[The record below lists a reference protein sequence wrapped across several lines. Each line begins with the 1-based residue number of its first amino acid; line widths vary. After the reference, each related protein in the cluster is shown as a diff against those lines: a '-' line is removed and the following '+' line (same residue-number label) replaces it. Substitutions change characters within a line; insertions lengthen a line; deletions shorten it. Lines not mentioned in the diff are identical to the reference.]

1 MGNMVHGERTQRIGF
16 RMTPEEAAVVSAV
29 AEETGLSA
37 SDVVRQAIR
46 TAHADSLRRQTEAQ
60 TQTQIAG
67 PVLLKQPDPRTQ
79 ERLSFKPAVAGA
91 IGPPGTVLRSTM
103 RGTRSAEG

>member
-1 MGNMVHGERTQRIGF
+1 MADVMVHGERTQRIGL

-46 TAHADSLRRQTEAQ
+46 VAYADRF
-60 TQTQIAG
+60 G
-67 PVLLKQPDPRTQ
+67 
-79 ERLSFKPAVAGA
+79 KPKAK
-91 IGPPGTVLRSTM
+91 PKPKTK
-103 RGTRSAEG
+103 